1 MPIPAIIGTIIA
13 KAVGGALGKT
23 AEKLIDYI
31 PNKDEHIRNR
41 INALEREQ
49 DELKKRPASDKR
61 DHRLTVVANEL
72 RKLHEKAKN
81 R

>member
-41 INALEREQ
+41 ISALKREQ
-49 DELKKRPASDKR
+49 DELKKKPTSDKNNR
-61 DHRLTVVANEL
+61 RLDVVADEL
-72 RKLHEKAKN
+72 RKLLEKSTN